1 MEKID
6 KLEKKI
12 DKLAIHNS
20 FGDSWLDI
28 PKVCAILKIS
38 KRTLQTYRDNGIL
51 SFSQHGTK
59 IYFKTS
65 DIQKYLEDNYKPAFK
80 NDKNI
85 NYDKNEISKITSKY
99 KKKQKN

>member
-1 MEKID
+1 MEAKIILNKDFNKLLEKID

-12 DKLAIHNS
+12 DNLATHNS
-20 FGDSWLDI
+20 FEDSWLDI

-59 IYFKTS
+59 IYVLS
-65 DIQKYLEDNYKPAFK
+65 
-80 NDKNI
+80 
-85 NYDKNEISKITSKY
+85 
-99 KKKQKN
+99 